1 MIDNN
6 SLSDQLSA
14 QVGTP
19 VTVTRTSQDLREIN
33 GRYRIDA
40 NVNENPARL
49 WVDCDTGVI
58 YSSLNAR
65 SPIASLDDLNEK
77 DPSVIN
83 VERGGQYAG
92 RNIINTFHTIR
103 YPNQN
108 R

>member
-1 MIDNN
+1 MIDNS

-40 NVNENPARL
+40 NVNEKPARL
-49 WVDCDTGVI
+49 WVDCETGVI
-58 YSSLNAR
+58 YSSLETR
-65 SPIASLDDLNEK
+65 LPIASLDEIVAD
-77 DPSVIN
+77 DPSAIR

-92 RNIINTFHTIR
+92 GTIINNFYRIDL
-103 YPNQN
+103 
-108 R
+108 

>member
-40 NVNENPARL
+40 NINENPARL

-58 YSSLNAR
+58 YSYFMEGVALANPSLLPGL
-65 SPIASLDDLNEK
+65 SIALKEASKLPTVWNSKVLLEMADLLQQK
-77 DPSVIN
+77 AP
-83 VERGGQYAG
+83 
-92 RNIINTFHTIR
+92 
-103 YPNQN
+103 
-108 R
+108 